1 MNQEAQNKK
10 MGQVITKAC
19 RDDSFKQ
26 RLLSNATVTLKAEG
40 IEVPAGMEVRV
51 VEDTDKMFHLVIPW
65 KPTVAELSDD
75 ELDKAAGGAFQ
86 ANTLQ

>member
-1 MNQEAQNKK
+1 
-10 MGQVITKAC
+10 
-19 RDDSFKQ
+19 
-26 RLLSNATVTLKAEG
+26 
-40 IEVPAGMEVRV
+40 MEVRV